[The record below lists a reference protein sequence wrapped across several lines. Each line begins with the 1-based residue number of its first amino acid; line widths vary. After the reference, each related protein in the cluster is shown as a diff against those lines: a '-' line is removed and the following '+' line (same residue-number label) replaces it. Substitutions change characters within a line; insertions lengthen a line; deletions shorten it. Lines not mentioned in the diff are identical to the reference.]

1 MISFIILLTFSIL
14 IHSEPLLS
22 SPWNEADCEGPPSSM
37 HLFSLSSRYSYDSSE
52 FNETW
57 PDSYWYW
64 IDESGVDFCNYAMY
78 LVNEKLQELMLFY
91 L

>member
-1 MISFIILLTFSIL
+1 
-14 IHSEPLLS
+14 
-22 SPWNEADCEGPPSSM
+22 M
-37 HLFSLSSRYSYDSSE
+37 HLSSRYSYDPSE

-91 L
+91 P